1 MILGICGSPR
11 KKATEYV
18 LKEALKML
26 EEKDFKTQF
35 FSVRQKIL
43 VFASIAITA

>member
-18 LKEALKML
+18 LTESLKIL
-26 EEKDFKTQF
+26 EEGGFKTEF
-35 FSVRQKIL
+35 FTIQGKDIKLLQV
-43 VFASIAITA
+43 